1 MKNSFNFIG
10 GNMKVGK
17 LILSLVL
24 VAAVCS
30 LGQAATKVLEWK
42 FDGNLD
48 DSSSNGFNGTAY
60 VNTGASPL
68 SYAAGVSGQALVSD
82 GNQCAYKNAGFDANL
97 APFGASS
104 HWTVNVWVYP
114 TTSAAGNWKILWNLG
129 SKPNGDGIADSRT
142 LYATSTGMICF
153 NDGGNSNYLSTGMP
167 FDVGQW
173 QMITTTYDG
182 TKIRIYKN
190 GILIGLKNFTF
201 VNALGQL
208 RVPSNAWYGYNFIA
222 GKYDEFSVWNEA
234 LTQEEIV
241 NLIIP
246 GVFPDYESVQEKVYY
261 NMDDPNGSTM
271 TLPDHSGNN
280 NTGAFYGFSSPIAN
294 WVAPGKKGASLL
306 FDGGQAID
314 LPAGLSISQNV
325 QHSVAFWF
333 KSGYQPFTTAFYS
346 EQNDTEKGSRLI
358 IRGDAGTNGAIRAYS
373 HDRWYN
379 TQYSLYYDASDYM
392 NSKYWHHFALTAD
405 GEKAKMYIDGEVVA
419 EANETNLGSKVTM
432 SGSVGFNWDSL
443 GYLGDWAK
451 TYVDE
456 FHMYVGALSQEQ
468 ILALMAEGNLN
479 NDFEVDFADFAVF
492 AEDWMANTTTTAGSV
507 LTVDNMEGSLAKWS
521 VVDISGV
528 EPYYTGTGT
537 IASSTNA
544 YAGTKSLQWD
554 YSLPAREGG
563 NYSSIKYDFGTA
575 TDLTI
580 YDSLKLFLYREA
592 GNTPEALT
600 NGVVYIKFYNSSS
613 TEPKAEILING
624 PNSVVDP
631 ASKWDTWFTN
641 LNVQLHSGSNYVD
654 KTVLNDIRYIAIGCG
669 SSRSDARTGRIYIDE
684 FTFAKNPIC
693 TKYLT
698 TDIDSIECQ
707 DCKVNM
713 KDFMI
718 FVEKWL
724 LGTE

>member
-1 MKNSFNFIG
+1 
-10 GNMKVGK
+10 MKVGK
-17 LILSLVL
+17 IILSIVL
-24 VAAVCS
+24 FFAVCS
-30 LGQAATKVLEWK
+30 IAQAATKVLEWK
-42 FDGNLD
+42 FDGNLT
-48 DSSSNGFNGTAY
+48 DSSGNGFAGTEY
-60 VNTGASPL
+60 VNTGAAPL
-68 SYAAGVSGQALVSD
+68 SYTTGVSGQALASD
-82 GNQCAYKNAGFDANL
+82 GNQCAYRTTGFDANL
-97 APFGASS
+97 PPFGATT

-114 TTSAAGNWKILWNLG
+114 TTSPAGNWKILWNLG
-129 SKPNGDGIADSRT
+129 AKPNGDAIADSRT

-153 NDGGNSNYLSTGMP
+153 NDGGNSNYLSTGIP

-201 VNALGQL
+201 VKALGQL

-222 GKYDEFSVWNEA
+222 GNYDEFSVWNEA

-246 GVFPDYESVQEKVYY
+246 GVFPNYESVQEKVYY
-261 NMDDPNGSTM
+261 NMDDPDNSTM

-280 NTGAFYGFSSPIAN
+280 NTGAFYGYSSPIAN

-306 FDGGQAID
+306 FDGAQAID
-314 LPAGLSISQNV
+314 LPAGVSISQYV

-346 EQNDTEKGSRLI
+346 EQNDTEKGSRLC

-373 HDRWYN
+373 NDRWYN
-379 TQYSLYYDASDYM
+379 SQYSLYYDASDYM

-405 GEKAKMYIDGEVVA
+405 GEKARMYLDGELVA
-419 EANETNLGSKVTM
+419 EANENNLGSKVSM
-432 SGSVGFNWDSL
+432 SGSVGFNWDTL

-456 FHMYVGALSQEQ
+456 FHMYVGALTQEQ

-479 NDFEVDFADFAVF
+479 NDFEVDFADFA
-492 AEDWMANTTTTAGSV
+492 ALADDWMANTTTTAGSV
-507 LTVDNMEGSLAKWS
+507 LTVDNMEGSLANWS
-521 VVDISGV
+521 VVDTSGV
-528 EPYYTGTGT
+528 DPYYTGTGT
-537 IASSTNA
+537 ISSSTNA

-554 YSLPAREGG
+554 YSLPARVGG
-563 NYSSIKYDFGTA
+563 NYSSIKYDFGSA
-575 TDLTI
+575 TDLTV
-580 YDSLKLFLYREA
+580 YDSLKLFLYREV
-592 GNTPEALT
+592 GNTPEAT
-600 NGVVYIKFYNSSS
+600 TDGVVYIKFYNSSS
-613 TEPKAEILING
+613 TTAKAEILING

-631 ASKWDTWFTN
+631 AAQWDKWFTN
-641 LNVQLHSGSNYVD
+641 LNVQLHSGTTYVD
-654 KTVLNDIRYIAIGCG
+654 KDVLNDIRYIVIGCG
-669 SSRSDARTGRIYIDE
+669 SSRSDARSGRIYIDE
-684 FTFAKNPIC
+684 FTFTKNPIC
-693 TKYLT
+693 STYLP
-698 TDIDSIECQ
+698 TDIDSVECH

-713 KDFMI
+713 KDFMV
-718 FVEKWL
+718 FVENWL